1 MRRRWLTLLTVT
13 VIAVLVSAE
22 PAWAWGPGMHILVGT
37 EILGA
42 LSLLPAAVAG
52 LLRRYP
58 YDYLYGCIAADITF
72 GKKYAPVDKHCHHWH
87 VGEELLDAA
96 DTESTRACALGY
108 LTHLAGDTVAHNF
121 FLPRRLL
128 ATSNTQAIGHSYWEH
143 RIDIHLG
150 QAYLAAARHL
160 VMEFNHSHNDEL
172 IDRVLAR
179 AVFSFQTNQRIF
191 RGMIRLADHDTWQA
205 VFDRLLEHSRWD
217 VTDAEV
223 IDWLRRTFDYSTDYL
238 VARSESLAATLDPTG
253 EEALQ
258 TAKRLARV
266 VGQRKARRQ
275 EDLERLAVE
284 RFPIP
289 ADSPSWWDERL
300 RAEGL
305 SMNLT
310 HLSAK
315 PLKVKRQGRQRAGLL
330 RSKTAGTTGRR

>member
-1 MRRRWLTLLTVT
+1 MRQRWLTLLTVT

-191 RGMIRLADHDTWQA
+191 G
-205 VFDRLLEHSRWD
+205 SR
-217 VTDAEV
+217 
-223 IDWLRRTFDYSTDYL
+223 
-238 VARSESLAATLDPTG
+238 
-253 EEALQ
+253 
-258 TAKRLARV
+258 
-266 VGQRKARRQ
+266 
-275 EDLERLAVE
+275 
-284 RFPIP
+284 
-289 ADSPSWWDERL
+289 
-300 RAEGL
+300 
-305 SMNLT
+305 
-310 HLSAK
+310 
-315 PLKVKRQGRQRAGLL
+315 
-330 RSKTAGTTGRR
+330 